1 MKKALAILL
10 AMIFVTGA
18 AFADIQSP
26 PGSRETPVRKLSRAL
41 SNIIYGFMDVPVN
54 FENTLKTEGA
64 PEAFSYGIVEGL
76 DRAGIRL
83 GYGMYELV
91 NFRTPKYKESF
102 RAPYPFLDY
111 DTVHGYTEFPP
122 SYGFSTSKGYVRS
135 NAN

>member
-10 AMIFVTGA
+10 TITVITGVA
-18 AFADIQSP
+18 VADIQSP
-26 PGSRETPVRKLSRAL
+26 PGSRETPVRKLGRAL
-41 SNIIYGFMDVPVN
+41 GNLIYGFMEVPVT
-54 FENTLKTEGA
+54 FERTLLTEGG
-64 PEAFSYGIVEGL
+64 PEAFTVGVVEGL
-76 DRAGIRL
+76 DRAGIRM
-83 GYGMYELV
+83 GYGLYELV

-122 SYGFSTSKGYVRS
+122 SYGFSTSKGYVRG